1 MTRTLR
7 HLVPSLR
14 TTSGKLGIV
23 AFLTT
28 FFVLAGS
35 TAGFAYWQSSLS
47 VTSAVNAADL
57 TIATSNLTGATFG
70 NDVLVSTGSITATNS
85 TTTTSTKTGTVALTV
100 TGTGTL
106 ANKVSRQVWTTTSA
120 ANCTAAATV
129 PTGTTSTLWSTSLS
143 LPSTLAPQASAIY
156 CVRSSIATRESV
168 ATAGGALTFTPNV
181 SGTITIGNFT
191 GSASAAAT
199 QATQYI
205 YPSFGAQDVTHWFW
219 IRPNFENASYNYCLD
234 VSGGAT
240 TAGTI
245 VISYGCKPSGAI
257 NQQWKFTSYTNANG
271 NVYYTIQPRNSTGLR
286 IDNTSSTSSGA
297 GVIVDT
303 AGAVASSTD
312 QQWQLQQVS
321 AGVFE
326 FVNAYSGMCMTSPNG
341 STQNLGQISQAACN
355 GSQYQQFMISQ
366 AFETFTCKIVN
377 NTGTA
382 TDAFTWAWTAAAT
395 GLYHVIFTRGATSV
409 ELATPASGSTGASVL
424 YSTLAGYGAGTYNVT
439 FVDAN
444 GTLVGLGTAV
454 VGSSITNSS
463 CTATDPSV

>member
-1 MTRTLR
+1 VSILRRLFPSPRTAR
-7 HLVPSLR
+7 GR
-14 TTSGKLGIV
+14 LGFV
-23 AFLTT
+23 AFLVT
-28 FFVLAGS
+28 FFVLVGS
-35 TAGFAYWQSSLS
+35 SASYAFWTASNT
-47 VTSAVNAADL
+47 VTSTVSAADL

-70 NDVLVSTGSITATNS
+70 NDILVSTGSITATNS

-100 TGTGTL
+100 TGSGTL
-106 ANKVSRQVWTTTSA
+106 ASKVSRQVWTTTSA

-181 SGTITIGNFT
+181 SGTITLGNFT

-205 YPSFGAQDVTHWFW
+205 YPSFGTQDVAHWFW
-219 IRPNFENASYNYCLD
+219 IRPNFDNASYNYCLD

-245 VISYGCKPSGAI
+245 VISYGCKSSGAL
-257 NQQWKFTSYTNANG
+257 NQQWKFTSYTNASG

-303 AGAVASSTD
+303 AGAVATSTD

-355 GSQYQQFMISQ
+355 GSQYQQFLISQ
-366 AFETFTCKIVN
+366 AFENFTCKTVN

-382 TDAFTWAWTAAAT
+382 TDAFAWAWTAAAT
-395 GLYHVIFTRGATSV
+395 GPYHVVFTRGATSV

-424 YSTLAGYGAGTYNVT
+424 YTTLAGYGTGTYNVT

-444 GTLVGLGTAV
+444 GTLVGLGTAT
-454 VGSSITNSS
+454 VGASITSSS
-463 CTATDPSV
+463 CVATDPSV

>member
-1 MTRTLR
+1 MSILR
-7 HLVPSLR
+7 GLVPSPR
-14 TTSGKLGIV
+14 TSRGKLGFF
-23 AFLTT
+23 AFLVTS
-28 FFVLAGS
+28 FVLVGS
-35 TAGFAYWQSSLS
+35 TAGYAFWTASNS
-47 VTSAVNAADL
+47 VTSTVSAADL
-57 TIATSNLTGATFG
+57 TIATSNLTGATFS
-70 NDVLVSTGSITATNS
+70 NDALVSTGSITATNS
-85 TTTTSTKTGTVALTV
+85 TTTTSTKTGTVSLTV

-106 ANKVSRQVWTTTSA
+106 ASKVSRQVWTTTSA

-129 PTGTTSTLWSTSLS
+129 PTGTTSSLWSTSLS

-181 SGTITIGNFT
+181 SGTITLGNFT

-199 QATQYI
+199 QSTQYI
-205 YPSFGAQDVTHWFW
+205 YPSFGTQDVAHWFW

-245 VISYGCKPSGAI
+245 VISYGCKTSGAI
-257 NQQWKFTSYTNANG
+257 NQQWKFASYTNASG

-303 AGAVASSTD
+303 AGAVATSTD
-312 QQWQLQQVS
+312 QQWQLQQV
-321 AGVFE
+321 ATGVFE
-326 FVNAYSGMCMTSPNG
+326 FVNGFSGMCMTSPNG
-341 STQNLGQISQAACN
+341 STQNLGQISQSPCN
-355 GSQYQQFMISQ
+355 GSQYQQFLVSQ
-366 AFETFTCKIVN
+366 AFETFTCKTIN
-377 NTGTA
+377 NNGTA
-382 TDAFTWAWTAAAT
+382 TDAFTWTWTAAAT
-395 GLYHVIFTRGATSV
+395 GPYHVIFTKGATSV

-424 YSTLAGYGAGTYNVT
+424 YTTLAGYGTGTYNVT
-439 FVDAN
+439 FVDNN

-454 VGSSITNSS
+454 VGTNITNSS